1 MANHE
6 RDAKR
11 EAFWRGVLT
20 RSATSGVSIRAFCRR
35 ERLSEASFYAWRR
48 TILDRDAEAE
58 HSQPASTPVPAAQ
71 PTFLPVLLNDNGH
84 QEGGIAIEL
93 AGGHVL
99 RLSDSIS
106 PQRLAAI
113 VSALEQTER

>member
-1 MANHE
+1 MANRS
-6 RDAKR
+6 RDPKR
-11 EAFWRGVLT
+11 ERFWRGVLKRYRVGGLT
-20 RSATSGVSIRAFCRR
+20 VRAFCQQ

-48 TILDRDAEAE
+48 TILDCDAEAE
-58 HSQPASTPVPAAQ
+58 HSQPAPTPVSAAQ

-84 QEGGIAIEL
+84 QEGGIAIAL

-113 VSALEQTER
+113 VWALEQTER